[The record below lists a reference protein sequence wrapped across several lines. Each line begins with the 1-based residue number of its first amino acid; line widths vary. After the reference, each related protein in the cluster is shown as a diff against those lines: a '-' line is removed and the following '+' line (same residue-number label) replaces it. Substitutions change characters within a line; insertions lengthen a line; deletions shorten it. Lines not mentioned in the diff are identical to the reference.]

1 MSLIY
6 NQYNSNPDNPVFYT
20 GMSCAAVAGPNGNLP
35 FTRADLS
42 ELEDVSYFFKD
53 RISMTDTPIIDLN
66 GKIGLDTVF
75 SGCAQLRNIYCYPR
89 LADSFTIYSTLTQ
102 DFAEFA
108 CSLLNETIKHNTV
121 ESKVIT
127 VINNYTR
134 LYLSTSIIY
143 LVNGRYE
150 TTGSGEGELFPDVL
164 NRLNWSIA

>member
-6 NQYNSNPDNPVFYT
+6 NQYNSNPDNPVFYA

-53 RISMTDTPIIDLN
+53 RTSMTDTPIIDLN

-75 SGCAQLRNIYCYPR
+75 SGCLQLKNIYCYPR
-89 LADSFTIYSTLTQ
+89 LADSFTIYSALTQ
-102 DFAEFA
+102 NFAEFA
-108 CSLLNETIKHNTV
+108 CSLLNETIKHNPA
-121 ESKVIT
+121 EPQVIT
-127 VINNYTR
+127 VINNTTK
-134 LYLSTSIIY
+134 LYLSTSRVY

-150 TTGSGEGELFPDVL
+150 TTGPGEGELFPAVL